1 MTWIFFHPHFRNK
14 KLARLLLEN
23 SGSKCTMPLF
33 MVHLPLKFFGW
44 KNSQESLVQ
53 RTLPFYSILR
63 NEFLFLH
70 WIKNLEWFQF
80 KVLPF
85 TICPLFGI
93 FPDCLLTFWQ
103 FHAHFKKTMRSVF
116 FSAKSRHRQ
125 HSVNSCQH
133 SAKKSSTSNFLEE
146 KFYEKCEVISAMK
159 REVWIFEHLWFFQA
173 CRLLAKSYGLF
184 AMISKV
190 SSKVT

>member
-80 KVLPF
+80 LKF
-85 TICPLFGI
+85 YRS
-93 FPDCLLTFWQ
+93 Q
-103 FHAHFKKTMRSVF
+103 FAHFLAFFLIVCWHFGNFTPTLKKQCAQF
-116 FSAKSRHRQ
+116 FFPPNHDRQ
-125 HSVNSCQH
+125 LSVNSCQH

-146 KFYEKCEVISAMK
+146 EFYEKCEVISAMK

>member
-53 RTLPFYSILR
+53 RERYLFRSILR

-85 TICPLFGI
+85 TIWPLFGI

-103 FHAHFKKTMRSVF
+103 FHAHFKKQCAQFF
-116 FSAKSRHRQ
+116 FSAKSR
-125 HSVNSCQH
+125 
-133 SAKKSSTSNFLEE
+133 SSTFSKQLSTLNTL
-146 KFYEKCEVISAMK
+146 ID
-159 REVWIFEHLWFFQA
+159 FQ
-173 CRLLAKSYGLF
+173 LKSRQRQ
-184 AMISKV
+184 I
-190 SSKVT
+190 SSKKNSLKSVR